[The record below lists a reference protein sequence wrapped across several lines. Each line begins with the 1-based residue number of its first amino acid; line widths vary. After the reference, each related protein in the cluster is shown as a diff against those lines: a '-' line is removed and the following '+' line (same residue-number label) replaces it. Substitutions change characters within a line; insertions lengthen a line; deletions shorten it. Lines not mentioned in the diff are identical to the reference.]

1 MALVKRS
8 SKHSKLWA
16 MRSWLKL
23 LGTCSPTHAVTFVGT
38 KRWDA
43 LHLAMKSIT
52 SHSSATLFRV
62 ALGRQPFFG
71 CCRTIW
77 GIHTPSLDNWW
88 WNLSRD
94 LRTKWR
100 LLPRVIAQKTTIMMH
115 PFVAGELFITSPH
128 WDIRW
133 ANVDWGFRVVEHFN
147 FGHPEVWRE
156 DHWFNLGRIWFGDSM
171 GHLNQLFLIIILVG
185 SP

>member
-1 MALVKRS
+1 MGPCEKVIETFKTLSHEVMAEVVGNMLTNSCCDFCGHKKVR
-8 SKHSKLWA
+8 
-16 MRSWLKL
+16 
-23 LGTCSPTHAVTFVGT
+23 CSPPCNEVDYVP
-38 KRWDA
+38 
-43 LHLAMKSIT
+43 
-52 SHSSATLFRV
+52 SSSTLFRV

-77 GIHTPSLDNWW
+77 GIHTPSLGQLMMD
-88 WNLSRD
+88 LSRG